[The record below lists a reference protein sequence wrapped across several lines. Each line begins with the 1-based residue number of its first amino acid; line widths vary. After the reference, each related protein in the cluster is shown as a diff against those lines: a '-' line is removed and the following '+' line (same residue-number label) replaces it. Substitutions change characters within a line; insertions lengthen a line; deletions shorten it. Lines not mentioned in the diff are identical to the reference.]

1 MNLFGSLKLELAQ
14 YREVEIFASFGSEID
29 VTTQQIIKRG
39 ARLVELLKQA
49 PYKPMQF
56 ELQLFLLFAGRNGY
70 LDALSLTQVDEFK
83 EIALDW
89 FNNAEDRPALEN
101 LFDLDDEI
109 VRDITLDSIVREIVS
124 DIIKN

>member
-1 MNLFGSLKLELAQ
+1 
-14 YREVEIFASFGSEID
+14 

-39 ARLVELLKQA
+39 QRLVELLKQA

-70 LDALSLTQVDEFK
+70 LDNLSLPQVDEFK
-83 EIALDW
+83 EISLDW
-89 FNNAEDRPALEN
+89 FGSVDDRQALEN
-101 LFDLDDEI
+101 LFDLQDEI
-109 VRDITLDSIVREIVS
+109 VRDVTLDYIVREIVQ